1 MNTKTNSPA
10 HEVGSSALFLPLRER
25 LDALSDNAKEWLEK
39 TCERFADGA
48 GYDIHMDEI
57 KECLAAKLITKSG
70 RWIDV
75 DSDVMELV
83 YSESY
88 FLRQNDQGHAA
99 ARGGLNE
106 LEGLSP
112 SPSPPCSCSLNYQ
125 KTPI

>member
-10 HEVGSSALFLPLRER
+10 PEVGSSALVLPLRER
-25 LDALSDNAKEWLEK
+25 LDALSDNAKAWLEK

-48 GYDIHMDEI
+48 GYDIHLDEI

-75 DSDVMELV
+75 ESDVMGLV

-88 FLRQNDQGHAA
+88 FRQNAK
-99 ARGGLNE
+99 
-106 LEGLSP
+106 LSE
-112 SPSPPCSCSLNYQ
+112 SPAGESPKP
-125 KTPI
+125 